1 MGTETGQSLGQVAAE
16 EPPSFENPQA
26 LSWGF
31 LLGGKMKERAKVT
44 TAEIRARKPFPGKER
59 GKDGSRKI
67 VAVTAYDYTFARL
80 VDAAGVDII
89 LVGDSLGMVIMG
101 LPNTIGVTMADM
113 LHHTAAVSRAKPRA
127 LLVADMPFLSYH
139 GSVDRTLENAGRLLQ
154 LGGAEA
160 VKLEGGV
167 EIGDTIQALVKAN
180 IPVMGHVGLTPQAVH
195 QLGGFRVQGRGQDA
209 EEVLE
214 DARAVAE
221 AGAFSL
227 ILEAIPAALAA
238 RITESVHIPTI
249 GIGAGPH
256 CDGQILVLQDLLGL
270 YGDLTPKFAK
280 VYAPLG
286 EEVKAAVAQYIR
298 EVTEG
303 TFPADVHCY
312 R

>member
-1 MGTETGQSLGQVAAE
+1 
-16 EPPSFENPQA
+16 
-26 LSWGF
+26 
-31 LLGGKMKERAKVT
+31 MKERAKVT
-44 TAEIRARKPFPGKER
+44 TVEIRARKPLAGNQVA
-59 GKDGSRKI
+59 GDGVRKI
-67 VAVTAYDYTFARL
+67 AAITAYDYTLARL
-80 VDAAGVDII
+80 VDAAGVDIL
-89 LVGDSLGMVIMG
+89 LVGDSLGMVMMG

-139 GSVDRTLENAGRLLQ
+139 GSPDRTLDNAGRLIQ
-154 LGGAEA
+154 LGGGEA

-167 EIGDTIQALVKAN
+167 EIAATVQALVQAN

-195 QLGGFRVQGRGQDA
+195 QLGGFHVQGRGQNA
-209 EEVLE
+209 EQILE
-214 DARAVAE
+214 DAQAVAE
-221 AGAFSL
+221 AGAFSI

-238 RITESVHIPTI
+238 RITEAVHIPTI

-270 YGDLTPKFAK
+270 YGDLTPKFTK

-286 EEVKAAVAQYIR
+286 EQVKAAVKQYIQ
-298 EVTEG
+298 EVADG

>member
-1 MGTETGQSLGQVAAE
+1 MA
-16 EPPSFENPQA
+16 
-26 LSWGF
+26 
-31 LLGGKMKERAKVT
+31 ERAKVT
-44 TAEIRARKPFPGKER
+44 TADIRARKPHAGKKAAE
-59 GKDGSRKI
+59 DGARKI
-67 VAVTAYDYTFARL
+67 AAITAYDYTFARL

-89 LVGDSLGMVIMG
+89 LVGDSLGMVMMG

-139 GSVDRTLENAGRLLQ
+139 GAPERALDNAGRLLQ
-154 LGGAEA
+154 WGGAEA

-167 EIGDTIQALVKAN
+167 DVGDTVRTLVQAN
-180 IPVMGHVGLTPQAVH
+180 IPVMGHVGLNPQAVH
-195 QLGGFRVQGRGQDA
+195 HLGGFHVQGRGQEA
-209 EEVLE
+209 EQVLE

-227 ILEAIPAALAA
+227 ILEAIPAALAVH
-238 RITESVHIPTI
+238 ITEAVHIPTI

-270 YGDLTPKFAK
+270 YDELAPKFTKA
-280 VYAPLG
+280 YAPLG
-286 EEVKAAVAQYIR
+286 EQVKAAVTQYVR

-303 TFPADVHCY
+303 TFPTDEHCY
-312 R
+312 K

>member
-1 MGTETGQSLGQVAAE
+1 MA
-16 EPPSFENPQA
+16 
-26 LSWGF
+26 
-31 LLGGKMKERAKVT
+31 ERAKVT
-44 TAEIRARKPFPGKER
+44 TTDIRARKPHAGKKAAE
-59 GKDGSRKI
+59 DGARKI
-67 VAVTAYDYTFARL
+67 AAITAYDYTFARL

-89 LVGDSLGMVIMG
+89 LVGDSLGMVMMG

-139 GSVDRTLENAGRLLQ
+139 GAPERALDNAGRLLQ
-154 LGGAEA
+154 WGGAEA

-167 EIGDTIQALVKAN
+167 DVGDTVRTLVQAN
-180 IPVMGHVGLTPQAVH
+180 IPVMGHVGLNPQAVH
-195 QLGGFRVQGRGQDA
+195 HLGGFHVQGRGQEA
-209 EEVLE
+209 EQVLE

-227 ILEAIPAALAA
+227 ILEAIPAALAVH
-238 RITESVHIPTI
+238 ITEAVHIPTI

-270 YGDLTPKFAK
+270 YDELAPKFTKA
-280 VYAPLG
+280 YAPLG
-286 EEVKAAVAQYIR
+286 EQVKAAVTQYVR

-303 TFPADVHCY
+303 TFPTDEHCY
-312 R
+312 E

>member
-1 MGTETGQSLGQVAAE
+1 MA
-16 EPPSFENPQA
+16 
-26 LSWGF
+26 
-31 LLGGKMKERAKVT
+31 KRAKVT
-44 TAEIRARKPFPGKER
+44 TADIRAQKPHAGKKAAE
-59 GKDGSRKI
+59 GGARKI
-67 VAVTAYDYTFARL
+67 AAITTYDYAFARL

-89 LVGDSLGMVIMG
+89 LVGDSLGMVMMG

-139 GSVDRTLENAGRLLQ
+139 GTPERALDNAGRLLQ
-154 LGGAEA
+154 WGGAEA

-167 EIGDTIQALVKAN
+167 DIGDTVRTLVQAN
-180 IPVMGHVGLTPQAVH
+180 IPVMGHVGLNPQAVH
-195 QLGGFRVQGRGQDA
+195 RLGGFHVQGRGQDA
-209 EEVLE
+209 EQVLE

-238 RITESVHIPTI
+238 HITEAVHIPTI

-270 YGDLTPKFAK
+270 YDELAPKFAK

-286 EEVKAAVAQYIR
+286 EQVKTAVTQYVQ
-298 EVTEG
+298 EVTDG
-303 TFPADVHCY
+303 TFPTDEHCY
-312 R
+312 E